1 MKMKD
6 VKRPVR
12 EALQQLEQKKMLE
25 SSYAEV
31 NKYQSLINLF
41 ANLQRACELM
51 ADEIGSHTVMS
62 AQVGIAGST
71 KVGEWCM
78 FGGQVGIAGHA
89 TIADKTMAGAQA
101 GIPNSVKKPG
111 TAVQGTPAIDAKTF
125 WKSSAIFKNLYQM
138 WADMNEVKKEIKAL
152 KDELAAKK

>member
-1 MKMKD
+1 MKD

-51 ADEIGSHTVMS
+51 ADEISSQSGVKPEEVL
-62 AQVGIAGST
+62 AEFYE
-71 KVGEWCM
+71 K
-78 FGGQVGIAGHA
+78 
-89 TIADKTMAGAQA
+89 A
-101 GIPNSVKKPG
+101 GISV
-111 TAVQGTPAIDAKTF
+111 D
-125 WKSSAIFKNLYQM
+125 
-138 WADMNEVKKEIKAL
+138 
-152 KDELAAKK
+152 

>member
-1 MKMKD
+1 MKD

-51 ADEIGSHTVMS
+51 ADEIGSHTGQNRKKCWQNS
-62 AQVGIAGST
+62 TSRQV
-71 KVGEWCM
+71 
-78 FGGQVGIAGHA
+78 
-89 TIADKTMAGAQA
+89 
-101 GIPNSVKKPG
+101 
-111 TAVQGTPAIDAKTF
+111 
-125 WKSSAIFKNLYQM
+125 LR
-138 WADMNEVKKEIKAL
+138 
-152 KDELAAKK
+152 

>member
-1 MKMKD
+1 MKD

-51 ADEIGSHTVMS
+51 ADEIGSHT
-62 AQVGIAGST
+62 
-71 KVGEWCM
+71 
-78 FGGQVGIAGHA
+78 GQKQEEVLAEFYE
-89 TIADKTMAGAQA
+89 QA
-101 GIPNSVKKPG
+101 GI
-111 TAVQGTPAIDAKTF
+111 
-125 WKSSAIFKNLYQM
+125 
-138 WADMNEVKKEIKAL
+138 EVE
-152 KDELAAKK
+152 

>member
-1 MKMKD
+1 MKD

-51 ADEIGSHTVMS
+51 ADEIGSHP
-62 AQVGIAGST
+62 
-71 KVGEWCM
+71 
-78 FGGQVGIAGHA
+78 GQKQEEVLAEFYE
-89 TIADKTMAGAQA
+89 QA
-101 GIPNSVKKPG
+101 GI
-111 TAVQGTPAIDAKTF
+111 
-125 WKSSAIFKNLYQM
+125 
-138 WADMNEVKKEIKAL
+138 EVE
-152 KDELAAKK
+152 

>member
-1 MKMKD
+1 MKD

-51 ADEIGSHTVMS
+51 ADEISSQSGVKLEEVL
-62 AQVGIAGST
+62 AEFYE
-71 KVGEWCM
+71 K
-78 FGGQVGIAGHA
+78 
-89 TIADKTMAGAQA
+89 A
-101 GIPNSVKKPG
+101 GISV
-111 TAVQGTPAIDAKTF
+111 D
-125 WKSSAIFKNLYQM
+125 
-138 WADMNEVKKEIKAL
+138 
-152 KDELAAKK
+152 